1 MATPLYVVKA
11 LAEVRE
17 NGSVNMMN
25 RAGVESLVSSDR
37 AQEWLFKASDSEFM
51 DALNDMGAYIS
62 SDDETGEI
70 ETVEVDED
78 DDNNNFW
85 RDDEEYEF

>member
-11 LAEVRE
+11 LAQVRE

-62 SDDETGEI
+62 SDDETGEDLEI
-70 ETVEVDED
+70 EDEG
-78 DDNNNFW
+78 DNTNGN
-85 RDDEEYEF
+85 YSY

>member
-11 LAEVRE
+11 LAQVRE

-25 RAGVESLVSSDR
+25 RAGVESLVTSDR

-62 SDDETGEI
+62 GDDTDDEIPVIT
-70 ETVEVDED
+70 ED
-78 DDNNNFW
+78 TDYYDNSQN
-85 RDDEEYEF
+85 YGY